1 MKTIMLSV
9 LALLLT
15 VQLQAKETKVKSQIK
30 EVTIFQSGAQINRSG
45 SIYLKEGRSELVF
58 SQLAY
63 PINPQSLQV
72 SGKGEFTIL
81 AVYHRLNYLEKRKV
95 EKSIQQKTDSIELLK
110 KQIEYL
116 QKDIN
121 VYNEEATMIRA
132 NRSIGSQQNGLKAAD
147 LEAAA
152 DFFRKR
158 LYEIYTK
165 NLDIKYKKQELVELK
180 TLLNNQ
186 IRGLRS
192 TRREAVSEVVVEVLA
207 DKAGTAKLD
216 VSYVTNNARWT
227 AEYDLR
233 ATDITKPIEL
243 HYRAHI
249 WQNTGV
255 DWNNVKLTLTTGNPN
270 QSGTIPDLY
279 TWYLNYRRVTQKKNS
294 LQTVA
299 ATTTSAGAYQDDV
312 TMDVAEAEVSSVS
325 YKRRAPR
332 NAYNTSNYT
341 QVVNTQTRVKYEI
354 AIPYNIPSSKKT
366 TQVRIQKYQLEA
378 SYRYYCVPK
387 LDLDVF
393 LQARITGWDALN
405 IVPGNVNIF
414 FDGTYVSKA
423 HLNPNSFSDTL
434 DLSLGRDKSIM
445 VKRELMRDKSNNGFM
460 GGKRRAKKNYKI
472 TIRNTKSTDI
482 NLVVEDHIPI
492 SRHKDVEVE
501 LIDKSGAKYNALTGN
516 LLWELKM
523 KARSTETKD
532 YTFQVKYPKDYVITN
547 LN

>member
-1 MKTIMLSV
+1 MKSIMLSL
-9 LALLLT
+9 LALLF
-15 VQLQAKETKVKSQIK
+15 VAQLQAKEVKVKSKI
-30 EVTIFQSGAQINRSG
+30 ETVTIFQSGAQVNRSG
-45 SIYLKEGRSELVF
+45 SVYLPKGRSELIF
-58 SQLAY
+58 SNLAY
-63 PINPQSLQV
+63 PINPQSIQV

-95 EKSIQQKTDSIELLK
+95 ESSIKQKTDSVALLK
-110 KQIEYL
+110 KQIEYI

-132 NRSIGSQQNGLKAAD
+132 NRNIGSQQNGLKATD

-158 LYEIYTK
+158 LHEIYTK
-165 NLDIKYKKQELVELK
+165 NLDLKYKIDELRTLQN
-180 TLLNNQ
+180 LLNNQ
-186 IRGLRS
+186 LRTLRS
-192 TRREAVSEVVVEVLA
+192 SKSEAVSEVVVEVIA
-207 DKAGTAKLD
+207 DKSGTANLD

-233 ATDITKPIEL
+233 ASDINKPIEL

-249 WQNTGV
+249 FQNTGE
-255 DWNNVKLTLTTGNPN
+255 DWDDVKLTLTTGNPN
-270 QSGTIPDLY
+270 QSGTIPNLY
-279 TWYLNYRRVTQKKNS
+279 TWYLNYRKINTRNKNNS

-299 ATTTSAGAYQDDV
+299 TTQSYSGDVEASYDMEVADAVTISAN
-312 TMDVAEAEVSSVS
+312 S
-325 YKRRAPR
+325 KAPR
-332 NAYNTSNYT
+332 AAYNTSNYT

-354 AIPYNIPSSKKT
+354 SIPYNIPSSNKT

-393 LQARITGWDALN
+393 LQARITGWDDLN

-445 VKRELMRDKSNNGFM
+445 VKRELMRDKSNTGFI
-460 GGKRRAKKNYKI
+460 GGKRKIKKNYKI
-472 TIRNTKSTDI
+472 TVRNTKSTEI
-482 NLVVEDHIPI
+482 NLVIEDHIPL

-501 LIDKSGAKYNALTGN
+501 LNEKSGAKYDALTGN
-516 LLWELKM
+516 LQWELKM
-523 KARSTETKD
+523 KARSTESKD
-532 YTFQVKYPKDYVITN
+532 YTFVVKYPKDYIITN